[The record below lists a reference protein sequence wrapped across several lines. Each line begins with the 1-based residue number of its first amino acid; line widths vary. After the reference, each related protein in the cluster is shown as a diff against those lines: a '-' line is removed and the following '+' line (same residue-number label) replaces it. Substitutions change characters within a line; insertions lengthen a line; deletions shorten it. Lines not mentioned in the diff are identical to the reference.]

1 MKFEDMLLQIK
12 ILTVVIGTVQGLL
25 AFEGYWNKNSK
36 RMLSPSKGSAVISTG
51 SVRGGILF
59 KSFHSNLLDI
69 HIIKWLIVAP
79 GFLLLI
85 SSVYGRLNQR
95 R

>member
-1 MKFEDMLLQIK
+1 MKFEDMLVQIK
-12 ILTVVIGTVQGLL
+12 ILTLVIGTVLGLL
-25 AFEGYWNKNSK
+25 AFEGYSNKNNK
-36 RMLSPSKGSAVISTG
+36 KMLSLLKGSAVITTG

-59 KSFHSNLLDI
+59 KSFYSNLLDI

-79 GFLLLI
+79 GFLLLL
-85 SSVYGRLNQR
+85 SSAYGRLNQR